1 MQSKIIIN
9 AKKEKKRTQ
18 EMQQTKPYS
27 IQSANIELQQNRRM
41 ILIFD
46 SFWQRNYLTKK
57 PIGYQQAKHSG
68 HFEPPPITEQ

>member
-46 SFWQRNYLTKK
+46 SFWQRNYL
-57 PIGYQQAKHSG
+57 
-68 HFEPPPITEQ
+68 